1 MVAEA
6 LRTARECVEV
16 EQAKQ
21 SQRPSNWQREPTV
34 QAMQQD
40 DCEDSERLR
49 TKAVAKFWSIAFPS
63 SAHRWNSV
71 RPGAAVSPI
80 K

>member
-6 LRTARECVEV
+6 LRMAKEGAEA

-40 DCEDSERLR
+40 GCEVPERLR
-49 TKAVAKFWSIAFPS
+49 TRAVARFWSIAFPS
-63 SAHRWNSV
+63 SAHRWYSV
-71 RPGAAVSPI
+71 RPGAAVWPI

>member
-1 MVAEA
+1 MAEA
-6 LRTARECVEV
+6 LRTAKGRVEA
-16 EQAKQ
+16 EQARQ
-21 SQRPSNWQREPTV
+21 SQRPSNWQREPIV

-40 DCEDSERLR
+40 GCEVSERLQ
-49 TKAVAKFWSIAFPS
+49 TKAVAKFWSMAFPS